1 VKKSLGVTKA
11 ADLDGASIDV
21 GSSDLAEAWVEG

>member
-11 ADLDGASIDV
+11 ADLDGASIGV
-21 GSSDLAEAWVEG
+21 QSGTTAN